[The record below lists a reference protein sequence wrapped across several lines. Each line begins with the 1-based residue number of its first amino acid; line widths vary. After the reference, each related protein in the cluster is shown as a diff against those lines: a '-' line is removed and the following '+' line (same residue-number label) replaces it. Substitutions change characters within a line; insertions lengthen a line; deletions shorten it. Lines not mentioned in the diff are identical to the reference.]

1 MASPFQQRSL
11 QRKLVYTG
19 LIVALFAA
27 SYFWRTLGVEAKADQ
42 LALREENRGEVELS
56 GSAIR
61 LYTQHKI
68 MQSDKTATM
77 RSLLQLSMIDPLK
90 RDPEKFWL
98 DSGEGRRGRQV
109 DMVKFEEFCK
119 DNPQLVRRLREG
131 LRAKASN
138 PNL

>member
-1 MASPFQQRSL
+1 MGFYQ
-11 QRKLVYTG
+11 
-19 LIVALFAA
+19 
-27 SYFWRTLGVEAKADQ
+27 
-42 LALREENRGEVELS
+42 
-56 GSAIR
+56 
-61 LYTQHKI
+61 QHKI

-138 PNL
+138 PNLQFKCTTPEEILQYLADNRKVVAALSSFQARS